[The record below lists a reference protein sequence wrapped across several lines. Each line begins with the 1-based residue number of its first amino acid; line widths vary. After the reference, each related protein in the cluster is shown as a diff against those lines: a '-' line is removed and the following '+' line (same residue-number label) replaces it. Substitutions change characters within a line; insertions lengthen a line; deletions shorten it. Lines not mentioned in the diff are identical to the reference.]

1 MQDIDN
7 QRFGMDEDTDGIQLI
22 RKLELQVMK
31 LPWSRFPWSSSP
43 QESRPGNPATQQ
55 PAMDRLHL
63 ISIREL
69 IAGSWPASGPPL
81 APPLPGIGEWRQSQ
95 PCVPACFLLLQ
106 IDRQFPFADKFG
118 FMQF

>member
-1 MQDIDN
+1 MQDIDY

-31 LPWSRFPWSSSP
+31 LPWSRFRRSSFPRS
-43 QESRPGNPATQQ
+43 QDLGTQQ

-69 IAGSWPASGPPL
+69 IAGSWPVSGPPL
-81 APPLPGIGEWRQSQ
+81 APPLPALGNGGRASR
-95 PCVPACFLLLQ
+95 VPACFLFLQ
-106 IDRQFPFADKFG
+106 IGRQFPFADNCG